1 MELDDVDGRLP
12 DNPRH
17 LSRQRIDE
25 HADCQHGSVWGGI
38 PSGSDAG
45 SRRCSGNLASGWRKY
60 EPDQVGSGGRRCRR
74 VLRFTQAADLHDIPP
89 SEEPCHRLM
98 ENG

>member
-1 MELDDVDGRLP
+1 
-12 DNPRH
+12 
-17 LSRQRIDE
+17 
-25 HADCQHGSVWGGI
+25 
-38 PSGSDAG
+38 
-45 SRRCSGNLASGWRKY
+45 LASGWRKY
-60 EPDQVGSGGRRCRR
+60 EPDQVGSGGRRCRG